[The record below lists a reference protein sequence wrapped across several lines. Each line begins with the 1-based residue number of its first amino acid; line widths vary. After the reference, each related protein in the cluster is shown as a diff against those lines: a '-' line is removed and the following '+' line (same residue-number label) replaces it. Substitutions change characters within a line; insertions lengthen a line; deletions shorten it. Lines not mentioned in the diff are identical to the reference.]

1 MAPGRRWHRHQSVL
15 EVALNQ
21 FEWSSA
27 SERIAALQVGP
38 EATALGRAW
47 PPTLN
52 PKDLMQLQAIIEF
65 LLSATLLAAV
75 LGYLGRKA
83 IEAYLAGRVEAYK
96 GELQRVNAEHGV
108 RFQRLHAERAEVI
121 KDFYAKLAILDETLG
136 STLAPFQH
144 ANGNTLPDKVGALSQ
159 QFNET
164 REYFLP
170 RRIFFDEPTCELV
183 DKVVLLARG
192 IFYDITTYE
201 VDPQHPQYKYHP
213 DILKERHE
221 FWEKARGSH
230 ANEFASLKRKLE
242 HEFRKLLGIGV

>member
-1 MAPGRRWHRHQSVL
+1 
-15 EVALNQ
+15 
-21 FEWSSA
+21 
-27 SERIAALQVGP
+27 
-38 EATALGRAW
+38 
-47 PPTLN
+47 
-52 PKDLMQLQAIIEF
+52 MQWQAIIEF
-65 LLSATLLAAV
+65 LGSATLFAAV

-83 IEAYLAGRVEAYK
+83 IEAYLSGRVEAYK

-121 KDFYAKLAILDETLG
+121 KDFYAKLALLDETLG
-136 STLAPFQH
+136 STLAPFQL
-144 ANGNTLPDKVGALSQ
+144 ASGKTLPDRVASLSQ

-170 RRIFFDEPTCELV
+170 RRIFFDEPTCDLV
-183 DKVVLLARG
+183 DKVLSLARG
-192 IFYDITTYE
+192 IFFNITTYE
-201 VDPQHPQYKYHP
+201 VEPQHPQYKYDP